1 MTGLVYLDIAIGIIF
16 LVLVF
21 SLFAG
26 AIQEAVSAIFNLR
39 AKSLRE
45 GIFRMLGSDESE
57 FQKFWKTPLIE
68 SLKGPTWA
76 VLRVFDGKSEK
87 DKRNPSAIPTD
98 TFVKSILFRVREEL
112 DDISPNDAAAFL
124 AALRER
130 GKQERAKLKALNEK
144 AEAARKDG
152 KPVPEATVD
161 ELPNPLILRIDTVLE
176 GVSEQAAEIET
187 TIGLWYH
194 ETRDRFAGW
203 YIRRTQAI
211 LFIIGL
217 SLAIMTNT
225 DPIRYGIELYSN
237 DALRQKVVQ
246 MAEEVAAMDD
256 LGDVAKKLD
265 PTRSPLQD
273 QATLEDIHEN
283 ILDRSNALS
292 DRLEELEASG
302 GWSHC
307 GPKGLTPRCFGQT
320 IWYFSD
326 ARERWK
332 EEAEVT
338 GTVVT
343 YSPLGWLLLAL
354 GVMLGAQFWM
364 DMLNRFVSI
373 RSAGTALLEPEQK
386 KPKQEDTNA

>member
-1 MTGLVYLDIAIGIIF
+1 MTGLVYLDIAIGVIF

-26 AIQEAVSAIFNLR
+26 AIQEAISAIFNLR

-76 VLRVFDGKSEK
+76 ILRIFDGKSEK
-87 DKRNPSAIPTD
+87 GKRNPSAIPTD

-112 DDISPNDAAAFL
+112 DDVSPSDAAAFL
-124 AALRER
+124 TALRER
-130 GKQERAKLKALNEK
+130 GKQERAKLKALDAK
-144 AEAARKDG
+144 MDAARKAG
-152 KPVPEATVD
+152 KPVPEPGVD
-161 ELPNPLILRIDTVLE
+161 ELPNPLVLRVDSVLE
-176 GVSEQAAEIET
+176 GVSEQADEIET
-187 TIGLWYH
+187 AIGRWYH

-225 DPIRYGIELYSN
+225 DPIRYGIELHSN
-237 DALRQKVVQ
+237 DALRTKVVQ

-256 LGDVAKKLD
+256 LQDVAKKLD
-265 PTRSPLQD
+265 PTSSTLQD
-273 QATLEDIHEN
+273 DASLQDIQKN
-283 ILDRSNALS
+283 IVERSSALS

-307 GPKGLTPRCFGQT
+307 GDKGLSFRCFGQT

-326 ARERWK
+326 ARKRWK
-332 EEAEVT
+332 EEAKVT
-338 GTVVT
+338 ATVVT

-373 RSAGTALLEPEQK
+373 RSAGTALLDPDQK
-386 KPKQEDTNA
+386 KPKQEDANA